1 MSFCAGCRIDQCKKI
16 RIDKEHRNNMPVET
30 IVTELMGLLQG
41 ILTECEGQELSV
53 LEEKAVEFGRRAAE
67 LVMGEMLVQDE
78 DEPVT
83 VRCSC
88 GGCAYIKD
96 RRSRTQVTL
105 AGTHLI
111 RRSRYHCESCGS
123 WIYPR
128 DERLGIGSSNYSPGV
143 IALTSEVAAGFP
155 FGPCEGF
162 LARRFGLDM
171 CYKQVQ
177 RIAERTGGVLVEQE
191 RESSAL
197 AVQPESVVESDECCD
212 VMTISADGL
221 MVHSDGAWTE
231 MKVGTI
237 LGERGRTSIA
247 TMSRCE
253 EFGKHLYLE
262 ALRRGVQ
269 NANKVV
275 FVADGAAWIWNLSA
289 EHFPDAVEVVDWY
302 HAVEHL
308 WRIANAWHGEGSHK
322 ARAWVKH
329 NKARLAE
336 DGVNRVIA
344 SLRQWK
350 PVSEEQVVVK
360 RENLHYFTTNA
371 HRMLYRSFR
380 QAGYYIGSGSVE
392 SACKQYGHGRLK
404 QAGMRWK
411 HDGIQA
417 IAHLRSA
424 LLNNRTKNILEAAKK
439 VA

>member
-1 MSFCAGCRIDQCKKI
+1 VLLVELIIVKEI
-16 RIDKEHRNNMPVET
+16 RIDKEHKNNMPAEA
-30 IVTELMGLLQG
+30 IVSELMILLQNV
-41 ILTECEGQELSV
+41 LSECKDHELSKM
-53 LEEKAVEFGRRAAE
+53 EEKAVELGRRAAQ
-67 LVMGEMLVQDE
+67 LALGEMLAFE
-78 DEPVT
+78 DSEPV
-83 VRCSC
+83 VVSCSC
-88 GGCAYIKD
+88 GGSAYIKD
-96 RRSRTQVTL
+96 RRERTQVTL
-105 AGTHLI
+105 AGTHSI
-111 RRSRYHCESCGS
+111 RRSRYCCSSCGS

-128 DERLGIGSSNYSPGV
+128 DEQLGIGSGNYSSGV
-143 IALTSEVAAGFP
+143 VALTSEVAAGFP

-177 RIAERTGGVLVEQE
+177 RLAEKTGSVLVSAE

-197 AVQPESVVESDECCD
+197 AVLPESVLDSQECCE

-247 TMSRCE
+247 TLSRCE
-253 EFGKHLYLE
+253 EFGRRLYLE
-262 ALRRGVQ
+262 AVRRGVG
-269 NANKVV
+269 NSSKVV
-275 FVADGAAWIWNLSA
+275 FVADGAAWIWNLAA
-289 EHFPDAVEVVDWY
+289 EHFPDAIEVVDWY

-308 WRIANAWHGEGSHK
+308 WQVANAWHGEGTKK
-322 ARAWVKH
+322 AKTWARK
-329 NKARLAE
+329 NKARLA
-336 DGVNRVIA
+336 DNGVDRVIA

-350 PVSEEQVVVK
+350 PADQEHLVAK

-371 HRMLYRSFR
+371 ERMLYRSFR
-380 QAGYYIGSGSVE
+380 EAGYYIGSGSVE

-411 HDGIQA
+411 HDGIEA

-424 LLNNRTKNILEAAKK
+424 LLNNRTDNILEAAKK
-439 VA
+439 AA